1 MSRFSSV
8 AARAALPLILGAALA
23 GLAFGAE
30 GGTELTRTTVTG
42 VLLVAVSGLV
52 IAAAFL
58 WGRRETVHG
67 TTTVLLFALLAL
79 FTAASVLWSIVP
91 ELTYIE
97 AGRTFAYVAVF
108 AAAVA
113 AHASRRARRRSSCLG
128 S

>member
-1 MSRFSSV
+1 M
-8 AARAALPLILGAALA
+8 
-23 GLAFGAE
+23 
-30 GGTELTRTTVTG
+30 
-42 VLLVAVSGLV
+42 

-58 WGRRETVHG
+58 WGRREAVHG

-79 FTAASVLWSIVP
+79 LTAASVLWSIVP
-91 ELTYIE
+91 ELTYVE

-113 AHASRRARRRSSCLG
+113 SARLTRRARRRSSCSG